1 MGKIKMM
8 IIFLCLLLS
17 HGSVWARALK
27 PVSQPAKPFMI
38 AQGYVAQGQ
47 PTTQE
52 PDDDDDDDD
61 DDSDE
66 DEDED

>member
-1 MGKIKMM
+1 MDRVNLIV
-8 IIFLCLLLS
+8 IFLMLLLLA
-17 HGSVWARALK
+17 GSVWARALK
-27 PVSQPAKPFMI
+27 PVSKPAKQFMI
-38 AQGYVAQGQ
+38 AQGYVAQEQ
-47 PTTQE
+47 TTTQE

>member
-1 MGKIKMM
+1 MGKVKMM
-8 IIFLCLLLS
+8 IVFLCLLLS

-27 PVSQPAKPFMI
+27 PVSQPTKPFMI

-47 PTTQE
+47 TTTQE
-52 PDDDDDDDD
+52 PDDDDDDD